1 LLSVLIA
8 VHARKI
14 CAGKAR
20 CSSEYDV
27 IHICAVHEKVY
38 FKHSAY
44 NNRGVII
51 PYRKKGNTEA
61 QVCSKRAASEGRD

>member
-27 IHICAVHEKVY
+27 IHICAVHEKVLY
-38 FKHSAY
+38 TLSIQLTTT
-44 NNRGVII
+44 VII
-51 PYRKKGNTEA
+51 PYRKKAIQQHTG
-61 QVCSKRAASEGRD
+61 VF